1 MSYLLTEI
9 ALDML
14 GYKFYD
20 INGTYRITDFQSVS
34 GPTDCDEKSLEE
46 IMYPKDAPCPSTE
59 DTNSNDSDE
68 CIEVPNLPVPSISVN
83 QDLLVLQ
90 NIRESIE
97 KEVDSLREEI
107 YHKKTKFI
115 EDNIKVIRKRD
126 KAAKITPKEILDP
139 YNESESKNIRKEAEM
154 LGEFLKN
161 VEQKLEEANPEQF
174 KELKRY
180 RMEEFL

>member
-20 INGTYRITDFQSVS
+20 TNGTYHITDFQSTS
-34 GPTDCDEKSLEE
+34 SAIDPDEMSLED
-46 IMYPKDAPCPSTE
+46 IIYPKDVQSV
-59 DTNSNDSDE
+59 DTNSDSDE
-68 CIEVPNLPVPSISVN
+68 CVEVPNLPVPSISVN
-83 QDLLVLQ
+83 QDQLVLQ

-107 YHKKTKFI
+107 YRNKTKFI
-115 EDNIKVIRKRD
+115 EDNIKIIRKRD
-126 KAAKITPKEILDP
+126 KTSKTTPKEILDP
-139 YNESESKNIRKEAEM
+139 YNQSENQNLRREAEM

-161 VEQKLEEANPEQF
+161 VEEKLEEANPEQF